1 VVKDDGAAQGLNWLV
16 LAPKGNTED
25 ASFRTARLGFGSAGL
40 VKMQVVDALGQRT
53 VIDFSGWKRNPAFG
67 KDVFRY
73 SPPKGVD
80 VIGEGG

>member
-1 VVKDDGAAQGLNWLV
+1 MSLVGVAPV
-16 LAPKGNTED
+16 LA
-25 ASFRTARLGFGSAGL
+25 AGL
-40 VKMQVVDALGQRT
+40 FLGLLALLEIGLRIGQRT
-53 VIDFSGWKRNPAFG
+53 VIDFSGWQRNPSFG